1 MKRIPAHHQR
11 PRLRCQRDLQRHSA
25 RALGRREDAAAR
37 VCLMGDA
44 VTCAK
49 AGEETPNGYYTLDRM
64 LKTFPRHGGQ
74 IACCGT

>member
-1 MKRIPAHHQR
+1 
-11 PRLRCQRDLQRHSA
+11 
-25 RALGRREDAAAR
+25 
-37 VCLMGDA
+37 MGDA

-49 AGEETPNGYYTLDRM
+49 AGEETPNGYYTLDRL